1 MPIAVVSTSQGDN
14 GLTQTP
20 DTATVAAPTSITS
33 GNLLVAQVTHDNGVT
48 ITPPSGWSLYQS
60 ISSSGGSALIKIYW
74 KYATG
79 SEPSTYVFTP
89 SSSSSVLLVAILNL
103 SGTDPTTPFN
113 GYFSKYPTTASV
125 TVGSTGGTPS
135 IATILGC
142 LPIAI
147 SVIPQL
153 NPSNSGSPTGLT
165 AGWTGEV
172 LNVIEDTSNYFTTSN
187 ANGYD
192 TTFIAT
198 GPLTSSTSTAVTASF
213 TWGGGGSSFSTGVA
227 LMLFVNPSTAGYGTL
242 GASPSTVNISGLGT
256 SNAQQVS
263 ITETG
268 YTGAF
273 TVTVPVP
280 SQGLISVATTQFG
293 TYGTSCSISGP
304 SSSFWIQEIS
314 AGNATVTVD
323 GG

>member
-14 GLTQTP
+14 GLYQTP
-20 DTATVAAPTSITS
+20 DTATVSAPTSIAS
-33 GNLLVAQVTHDNGVT
+33 GNLLVAQVTHDPGVT

-60 ISSSGGSALIKIYW
+60 VSGSSGAILKIYW

-113 GYFSKYPTTASV
+113 GYFSNSPTTATV
-125 TVGSTGGTPS
+125 TVGSTSGTPS

-147 SVIPQL
+147 SAIPQL

-165 AGWTGEV
+165 SGWTGQI
-172 LNVIEDTSNYFTTSN
+172 LNVVEDSSNYTTTSN
-187 ANGYD
+187 GNGYD
-192 TTFIAT
+192 ATFIAT
-198 GPLTSSTSTAVTASF
+198 GPLTSSTSVAVTASLI
-213 TWGGGGSSFSTGVA
+213 WGGGGSNFAPGID
-227 LMLFVNPSTAGYGTL
+227 LMLFVNPSTSGYGTL
-242 GASPSTVNISGLGT
+242 SASPSSINISGVGT
-256 SNAQQVS
+256 SNAQEVA
-263 ITETG
+263 ITQTL
-268 YTGAF
+268 YTGNFA
-273 TVTVPVP
+273 VTVPVP
-280 SQGLISVATTQFG
+280 SQGIVSVATTQFG
-293 TYGTSCSISGP
+293 TYGTTCFIAGP
-304 SSSFWIQEIS
+304 SSSFWVQEIS
-314 AGNATVTVD
+314 SGNAQVDID